1 MTVVCGGT
9 ELLFMSLINTSVTFY
24 KCCKISS
31 NLWSFSFEMKTFFPN
46 FNSCFFLSSS
56 LWFCF
61 LLQWRRRVQRWT
73 LCVRT
78 VSVSPRGGTVT
89 VNLTVKT
96 ALMRVRKSAVS
107 THTHAHCRH
116 LLWLFFTSILI
127 FSVFKE
133 IVPELQQCQMF
144 STPPGSIRGFLFLN

>member
-107 THTHAHCRH
+107 THTHTHTLMPTVDIYCDFFLPPSWFFQYLKKLYQNFNNVKCSPP
-116 LLWLFFTSILI
+116 LLG
-127 FSVFKE
+127 
-133 IVPELQQCQMF
+133 P
-144 STPPGSIRGFLFLN
+144 